1 MRKFGWRFLGLVAS
15 LSLMPALLL
24 TCVQWRVSSMD
35 YFREEYAKYD
45 VLERVD
51 MQMDDLLYV
60 TEEMMAYLYDKR
72 EELQVTVPIGGEELP
87 FFSEKEIRHMVDV
100 KNLFDTG
107 MNIRNG
113 CGIFALVAAIVMF
126 ARKKGKTFLRTLQ
139 AGIGVF
145 FGACGLLVALMLTN
159 FNKYFIQFHLIFF
172 DNKDW
177 ILDERVDRLINIVPE
192 GFFYDTA
199 LWIGGVF
206 LGMSL
211 LLFVGA
217 EIILRLWGREYL
229 TEEKNGSVEIH

>member
-1 MRKFGWRFLGLVAS
+1 MKKFGWRFLGFVAS
-15 LSLMPALLL
+15 LALMPAILL

-51 MQMDDLLYV
+51 MQMDDLLYL

-72 EELQVTVPIGGEELP
+72 EELQVTVPIGGEELL

-100 KNLFDTG
+100 KNLFSAGLD
-107 MNIRNG
+107 IRNG
-113 CGIFALVAAIVMF
+113 CLVFTLAAVIVMF
-126 ARKKGKTFLRTLQ
+126 AKKKGRTFLRTLQ

-145 FGACGLLVALMLTN
+145 FAACGLLVALMLTD
-159 FNKYFIQFHLIFF
+159 FNKYFTQFHLIFF
-172 DNKDW
+172 DNDDW

-192 GFFYDTA
+192 GFFSDTA
-199 LWIGGVF
+199 FWIGGVF
-206 LGMSL
+206 LGVCL

-217 EIILRLWGREYL
+217 EIILRLWGRKYL

>member
-1 MRKFGWRFLGLVAS
+1 MKKFGWRFLGFVAS
-15 LSLMPALLL
+15 LALMPALLL

-51 MQMDDLLYV
+51 M
-60 TEEMMAYLYDKR
+60 EMMAYLYDKR

-100 KNLFDTG
+100 KNLFSAGLD
-107 MNIRNG
+107 IRNG
-113 CGIFALVAAIVMF
+113 CVVFTLAAAIVMF
-126 ARKKGKTFLRTLQ
+126 AKKKGRTFLRTLQ

-172 DNKDW
+172 DNDDW

-192 GFFYDTA
+192 GFFSDTA
-199 LWIGGVF
+199 FWIGGVF
-206 LGMSL
+206 LGVCL

-217 EIILRLWGREYL
+217 EIILRLWNREHV
-229 TEEKNGSVEIH
+229 EEQNGSVEIH

>member
-1 MRKFGWRFLGLVAS
+1 MKKFGWRFLGFVAS
-15 LSLMPALLL
+15 LALIPALLL

-51 MQMDDLLYV
+51 MDMDDLLYL

-100 KNLFDTG
+100 KNLFSAG
-107 MNIRNG
+107 MDIRNG
-113 CGIFALVAAIVMF
+113 CLVFTLAA
-126 ARKKGKTFLRTLQ
+126 A
-139 AGIGVF
+139 IGVF
-145 FGACGLLVALMLTN
+145 FAACGLLVALMLTD
-159 FNKYFIQFHLIFF
+159 FNKYFTQFHLIFF
-172 DNKDW
+172 DNDDW

-192 GFFYDTA
+192 GFFSDTA
-199 LWIGGVF
+199 FWIGGVF
-206 LGMSL
+206 LGVCL

-217 EIILRLWGREYL
+217 EIILRLWGRKYL